1 MIGAIVMTDEK
12 RGIVLTVFTYMIW
25 GMLPIFWKQV
35 EHVPADEL
43 LAARIVFAFILTMLL
58 IITLGGG
65 KQWIADIKSLWR
77 DKKKFFT
84 LMLASLFISGNWFL
98 YIYAVTNDHI
108 VETSLG
114 YYINPLISMLI
125 GAVVL
130 KEKLSPS
137 IKVSFVLAAV
147 GVTILTISY
156 GSLPWLAIGMA
167 TTFAI
172 YGYIKKTIQLNA
184 LRGLAIETLFVLPI
198 AIGYYVYLFVDGRA
212 AIGHTG
218 LSTDFMLVVS
228 GAATALPLW
237 LFAIAAPLI
246 PLYVVG
252 FLQYI
257 APTLMLII
265 GVFLYGEAF
274 GAIDLLS
281 FSLIWAALILF
292 TGTKVVEA
300 RKRYKDKRS
309 ALRGK

>member
-1 MIGAIVMTDEK
+1 MTDEK

-43 LAARIVFAFILTMLL
+43 LAARIVFAFILTVLL

-125 GAVVL
+125 GAIVL

-137 IKVSFVLAAV
+137 IKISFVLASV

-167 TTFAI
+167 TTFAT

-184 LRGLAIETLFVLPI
+184 LRGLAIETLFVLPV
-198 AIGYYVYLFVDGRA
+198 ALGYYVYLFVDGRA

-218 LSTDFMLVVS
+218 LSTDFMLIIS

-257 APTLMLII
+257 APTLMLVI

-281 FSLIWAALILF
+281 FSLIWAALVLF

-309 ALRGK
+309 TLRGK